1 MNFKLKALVAS
12 LALVAAL
19 PASAAMTTSASGNS
33 SLILSLFDATG
44 AVSATFD
51 LGYSKQSFVQSA
63 DASWNLST
71 NVDHSGAWNS
81 FVAAANLGTAQYAVF
96 AGDALGTG
104 VGAQSL
110 FTTGAG
116 VMSSISTSTLT
127 TSLSSFDN
135 YISANNGRENHNVAG
150 VADGA
155 SFNTSA
161 NGNAYAGVSSAYGG
175 NGGKVGAFGSDANGL
190 IGANLNVWNLTS
202 GANGLAQTS
211 TVKLAFSGFNPYFNL
226 STDGI
231 LSYVASAPVAA
242 VPETDTSAMMLAGL
256 GLMGFIARR
265 RKSV

>member
-51 LGYSKQSFVQSA
+51 LGYNKQSFVQSA

-71 NVDHSGAWNS
+71 NADYSSAWNS

-96 AGDALGTG
+96 AGDALGSG

-116 VMSSISTSTLT
+116 TMSSISTSTLT
-127 TSLSSFDN
+127 TSLSSFDV
-135 YISANNGRENHNVAG
+135 YITANNGQSSHNLVS
-150 VADGA
+150 DGG

-161 NGNAYAGVSSAYGG
+161 GGNAYAGVSSAYGG
-175 NGGKVGAFGSDANGL
+175 NGGKVGAYGSDANGL
-190 IGANLNVWNLTS
+190 VGTNLNVWNLTS
-202 GANGLAQTS
+202 GANGIAQTS
-211 TVKLAFSGFNPYFNL
+211 TAKLAISGFNPYFNL